1 MTPES
6 FLDAFAQA
14 IIARAFGRA
23 EAMLAPWLR
32 DALPEGGLRT
42 VVRLARGEAPLASEF
57 SVSELPYNDPAS
69 MRDSVEENAAVE
81 GARTLATTD
90 GTGALQ
96 GPPSFAIPSELT
108 EKNFQGCWRLEFQP
122 DEDLEAD
129 VDYSFALY
137 VTVVADGDDCSI
149 GYLEPMD

>member
-14 IIARAFGRA
+14 IIARAYGRA

-32 DALPEGGLRT
+32 DALPEGGLKT
-42 VVRLARGEAPLASEF
+42 VVRLSRGEAPPASEF
-57 SVSELPYNDPAS
+57 SVAELTYNDLGL
-69 MRDSVEENAAVE
+69 MRESVEENLAAE
-81 GARTLATTD
+81 EARTLATTD
-90 GTGALQ
+90 GTGAIH
-96 GPPSFAIPSELT
+96 GPPSFPIPKELT
-108 EKNFQGCWRLEFQP
+108 EKNFRGCWRLEFQP

-137 VTVVADGDDCSI
+137 VTVVADGEDCTI